1 MSAED
6 QTFADVLNG
15 FSLNSRRSARRPEQ
29 AEPAPSPPPEQRPPE
44 FSQPGSPPQPA
55 PPQPGAWQ
63 QQPYQSEE
71 NASIVRAYAWT
82 GGRTRSDYR
91 LEIETLVSTSARA
104 IDLLATLSTEHQD
117 VAQLCRQSKSVAE
130 VGALLRVPLGV
141 VRVLLGDMARLGL
154 ITVHDTET
162 AGQAPG
168 MDLLERVLRGL
179 TNLRT

>member
-15 FSLNSRRSARRPEQ
+15 FSLSSRRRPQQ

-44 FSQPGSPPQPA
+44 FSQPGAQQQPA
-55 PPQPGAWQ
+55 PPQPAAW

-104 IDLLATLSTEHQD
+104 MDLLATLSTEHQD

-141 VRVLLGDMARLGL
+141 VRVLLGDMARMGL
-154 ITVHDTET
+154 IIVHDTET
-162 AGQAPG
+162 AGEAPG
-168 MDLLERVLRGL
+168 MELLERVLRGL